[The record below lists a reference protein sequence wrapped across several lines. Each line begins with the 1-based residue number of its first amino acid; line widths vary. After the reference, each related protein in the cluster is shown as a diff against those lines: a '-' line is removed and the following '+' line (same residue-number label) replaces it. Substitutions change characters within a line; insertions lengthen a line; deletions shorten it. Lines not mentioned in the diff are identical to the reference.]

1 MSCQL
6 QIYSMMAKIK
16 YDDVEEED
24 GILDDLLNQH
34 YDELEKQ
41 QYGGEISDDQLN
53 ELYEQL
59 DQQQLD
65 ALNVDLGV
73 EQSSG
78 ALFKFEF
85 QNAGLQKNWKKAADK
100 QRCEATLKQT
110 RTPSQGENIGKEI
123 TNALA
128 R

>member
-1 MSCQL
+1 
-6 QIYSMMAKIK
+6 MMAKRK
-16 YDDVEEED
+16 NDDVEEED
-24 GILDDLLNQH
+24 SISDDQLNQH

-53 ELYEQL
+53 ELYDQL

-65 ALNVDLGV
+65 ALNIDLGV
-73 EQSSG
+73 EQSGG
-78 ALFKFEF
+78 ALFNFEF
-85 QNAGLQKNWKKAADK
+85 QNAGFPKNWKKTADK
-100 QRCEATLKQT
+100 QRYEATLKQT
-110 RTPSQGENIGKEI
+110 RTPSQDDNIGKEI